1 MRVGLTFVL
10 GTVLRERI
18 FGFGLLWLM
27 VHLSLILAIGI
38 IGLFLW
44 RSLPKS
50 EVNYTDDY
58 CVYQVLGYVAGE
70 KYTYT
75 VESYNSYCRSHLAK
89 LARDTKSIGWLIIVL
104 PC

>member
-1 MRVGLTFVL
+1 MRGISRKT
-10 GTVLRERI
+10 I
-18 FGFGLLWLM
+18 NY
-27 VHLSLILAIGI
+27 SLIKRAGI
-38 IGLFLW
+38 KAYLIALS
-44 RSLPKS
+44 R
-50 EVNYTDDY
+50 VNYTDDY
-58 CVYQVLGYVAGE
+58 CVYQVLGYFAGE